1 MDSRRRDRPCCYPNR
16 RYSTRRHPICPHGS
30 YRRNNLRLLLPI
42 GTVNKEETMQTRN
55 SAESESGR
63 FTTRSMWGVAVL
75 CVLQIWYLVLEFYRH
90 WPAMSITA
98 RTLSVLYVMAYP
110 VPWLRLVK
118 RELNPYSVAII
129 VYCLLGVGALLIFP
143 IFR

>member
-1 MDSRRRDRPCCYPNR
+1 
-16 RYSTRRHPICPHGS
+16 
-30 YRRNNLRLLLPI
+30 
-42 GTVNKEETMQTRN
+42 MQTRN

-98 RTLSVLYVMAYP
+98 RTLSVLYGLSSAVAAFGKE
-110 VPWLRLVK
+110 RTQ
-118 RELNPYSVAII
+118 SV
-129 VYCLLGVGALLIFP
+129 LGCDYRVLPIRGWGAFDIPNLSLKSIG
-143 IFR
+143 